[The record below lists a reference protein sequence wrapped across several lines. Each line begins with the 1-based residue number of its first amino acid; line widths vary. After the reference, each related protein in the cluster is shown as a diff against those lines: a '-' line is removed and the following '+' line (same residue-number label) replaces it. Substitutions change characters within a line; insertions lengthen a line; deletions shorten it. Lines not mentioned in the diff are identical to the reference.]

1 MKERSQLAERL
12 HAWIPRPAIGLLLF
26 AGLLA
31 MTVVLS
37 GSGSTGDRG
46 GVASVRAPEVPAL
59 NAVTASAPSP
69 GETTKGAFQVVGIE
83 ERAALQGVRETRKK
97 VRCIGCGVV
106 ESVYRSDR
114 PERGVGVCFSDEW
127 ASALIAIAADERG
140 TYSAISTVGAIAATI
155 NAERP
160 GSGPLAALSK
170 HQIVVR
176 LVDGSRVVFN
186 EPTARTLQAGD
197 RIVVIAGVPAAV
209 L

>member
-1 MKERSQLAERL
+1 MKERSQLAKNL
-12 HAWIPRPAIGLLLF
+12 HAWLPRPAIGLLLF

-46 GVASVRAPEVPAL
+46 GVASVRAAELPAL
-59 NAVTASAPSP
+59 NAITASVPFPA
-69 GETTKGAFQVVGIE
+69 ETTKGAFQVRGIE
-83 ERAALQGVRETRKK
+83 ARAALRGVRETRKK
-97 VRCIGCGVV
+97 ARCIGCGVV

-114 PERGVGVCFSDEW
+114 PERAVGVCFSDEW
-127 ASALIAIAADERG
+127 ASALIAVAADERG
-140 TYSAISTVGAIAATI
+140 AYSAISPVGAIAATI

-160 GSGPLAALSK
+160 GSRPLAALSK

-186 EPTARTLQAGD
+186 EPTARSLQAGE
-197 RIVVIAGVPAAV
+197 RILVIAGATAPP